1 MTFKSC
7 KPLIIK
13 VLPAFFLALL
23 LLPVQAQ
30 EIIHLAGLWNFYMG
44 DAPADSAKARLD
56 ASNEFVML
64 PGSMLT
70 NGKGVPVSVKTQ
82 WTGSLY
88 DSSYY
93 FNPYMERYRQE
104 GDMKFPFFLTPER
117 HYVGAAWYG
126 RNFYVPRDWKDQRIM
141 LFLERP
147 HIETTVYVNGREVGH
162 QTSLSTPHV
171 YDVTKMLRMGQRNEI
186 AIRVYNGI
194 ENVCVGQDSH
204 SVTDQTQGNWN
215 GIVGRIELQA
225 RPKHVNIRNVRVY
238 PDLLHRKAHVVVDL
252 DNRSNQWLG
261 DVHVMQVREYG
272 LVYEVTMDNMKEG
285 KPLINSLNNWLELN
299 GQRMEFDIPM
309 TKQMVEWDEFM
320 PAVYRLIVYAG
331 DDSYET
337 TFGFRDISVEGRQL
351 MINGHPLFIRGTVEN
366 CCFPETGY
374 PPTDEE
380 EWMRIFKKCKEY
392 GINMVRFH
400 SYCPPEAAFSAADQV
415 GIYLQPEGPSW
426 PNHGVKLRRGMAID
440 QYLLEESRR
449 IIDTYGN
456 HPSFVMMA
464 AGNEPAG
471 DWVTYCNDWVRQ
483 MHEYDSTKVYC
494 GASVGGGWAWD
505 GGSEY
510 HVKGGARGL
519 DWDRHAPSSGDDYYE
534 QILHPKNFKPQAPNI
549 SSQTP
554 NLNSKSSKRKSKS
567 SKRKSKT
574 SNLNSQTSNLN
585 PQTSNLN
592 SQTSNQS
599 PIIAHEQGQWCAFP
613 DFSEIDQYTGVYKAR
628 NFEIFSDL
636 LRDNGMA
643 SQARKFL
650 DASGRLQTLCYKYE
664 IERNLRTPEYTGF
677 QLLSL
682 NDYSGQGTALVGPLN
697 VHWREKGY
705 VKADEWRQ
713 FCNMIVPLA
722 RFPRFIYTT
731 NDTLQVPLEVYNAF
745 NCTVTDV
752 RTYYYLKNDT
762 GLVITGGLLSKGK
775 VPIGKNTQVG
785 TVRISLSSIDAPQK
799 LTLVV
804 HLSRN
809 IKNEWDFWVYPAEE
823 LSSKEVKELGSK
835 EVKELSSKEVKEMGS
850 KEPYIADSLDAK
862 ALEVL
867 RSGGTVLITAAGR
880 VKLGSDVKQTY
891 LPVFWNTS
899 WFKMRPPHTTGA
911 YIDDSHPLFRHGFP
925 TDTWANLNWW
935 ELLNKAQ
942 VMNLMELPTDYQP
955 PIQPIDTW
963 HISRKLGMLIEA
975 RVDKGR
981 LLMTTM
987 DISNDLEHR
996 HVARQMRHA
1005 ILDYMQSDDFNPS
1018 LTVSEQTIRDFF
1030 EKEAPAVRMFTNDSP
1045 DELKPKITGQ

>member
-1 MTFKSC
+1 MFMRILSVF
-7 KPLIIK
+7 LLAFLSLSGRAQAIID
-13 VLPAFFLALL
+13 
-23 LLPVQAQ
+23 
-30 EIIHLAGLWNFYMG
+30 LAGAWNFYMG
-44 DAPADSAKARLD
+44 DAPADTVKALVD
-56 ASNEFVML
+56 SSKEYVML
-64 PGSMLT
+64 PGSMLAS
-70 NGKGVPVSVKTQ
+70 GKGVPVSVKTQ

-104 GDMKFPFFLTPER
+104 DNMKFPFFLTPER

-126 RNFYVPRDWKDQRIM
+126 RTIYVPRDWKDERVM

-147 HIETTVYVNGREVGH
+147 HIETTVYVNGSEVGH
-162 QTSLSTPHV
+162 QMSLSTPHV
-171 YDVTKMLRMGQRNEI
+171 YDVTKLLRWGQPNEI
-186 AIRVYNGI
+186 LIRVYNGI

-238 PDLLHRKAHVVVDL
+238 PDLLHKKAHVVVDL
-252 DNRSNQWLG
+252 ENHANQYLG
-261 DVHVMQVREYG
+261 DVHVMQTREYG
-272 LVYEVTMDNMKEG
+272 IVYEVLMDSPMESA
-285 KPLINSLNNWLELN
+285 PLINVWSFFQELK
-299 GQRMEFDIPM
+299 GQRMEFDIKM
-309 TKQMVEWDEFM
+309 TNKMLAWDEFL
-320 PAVYRLIVYAG
+320 PVVYRLRVYAG
-331 DDSYET
+331 EDCYET
-337 TFGFRDISVEGRQL
+337 TFGFRDISIDGRQM

-380 EWMRIFKKCKEY
+380 EWTRVFKKCKEY
-392 GINMVRFH
+392 GINMMRFH
-400 SYCPPEAAFSAADQV
+400 SYCPPEAAFTAADRV

-426 PNHGVKLRRGMAID
+426 PNHGVKLRRGMTID
-440 QYLLEESRR
+440 QYLLDESKR

-471 DWVTYCNDWVRQ
+471 DWVPYCDDWVRQ
-483 MHEYDSTKVYC
+483 MHQYDSTKVYC

-519 DWDRHAPSSGDDYYE
+519 DWDRHAPSSDDDYYN
-534 QILHPKNFKPQAPNI
+534 QILHPKNFKPQI
-549 SSQTP
+549 SQP
-554 NLNSKSSKRKSKS
+554 
-567 SKRKSKT
+567 
-574 SNLNSQTSNLN
+574 
-585 PQTSNLN
+585 
-592 SQTSNQS
+592 SNQS

-613 DFSEIDQYTGVYKAR
+613 DFKEINQYTGVYKAC
-628 NFEIFSDL
+628 NFEIFRDL

-643 SQARKFL
+643 SQAEKFL

-697 VHWREKGY
+697 VFWREKGY
-705 VKADEWRQ
+705 TDAKQWRK
-713 FCNMIVPLA
+713 FCNVIVPLA
-722 RFPRFIYTT
+722 RFPKFVYTPK
-731 NDTLQVPLEVYNAF
+731 DSLVVPVEVYNAY
-745 NCTVTDV
+745 NCTVTGV
-752 RTYYYLKNDT
+752 RTSYYIMNDS
-762 GLVITGGLLSKGK
+762 GLVMTGGILSHGAI
-775 VPIGKNTQVG
+775 PISKNTQVG
-785 TVRISLSSIDAPQK
+785 TVRFALDSIKAPQK

-804 HLSRN
+804 QLSGKL
-809 IKNEWDFWVYPAEE
+809 KNEWDFWVYPEE
-823 LSSKEVKELGSK
+823 SEEKDSVSYAALPAQ
-835 EVKELSSKEVKEMGS
+835 
-850 KEPYIADSLDAK
+850 PYVSDSLDAK
-862 ALEVL
+862 ALETL
-867 RSGGTVLITAAGR
+867 HNGGTVLLTAAGR
-880 VKLGSDVKQTY
+880 VTLGSDVKQTY

-925 TDTWANLNWW
+925 TDNWSNLNWW
-935 ELLNKAQ
+935 ELLNHAQ
-942 VMNLMELPTDYQP
+942 VMNLMYLPADYQP

-963 HISRKLGMLIEA
+963 HVSRKLGMLIEA
-975 RVDKGR
+975 RVGKGR

-987 DISNDLEHR
+987 DISNNLSRR
-996 HVARQMRHA
+996 HVARQMRKA
-1005 ILDYMQSDDFNPS
+1005 ILSYMQSDDFQPS
-1018 LTVSEQTIRDFF
+1018 LTLTEQDIRNFF
-1030 EKEAPAVRMFTNDSP
+1030 EKQAPPVNMFTNESP
-1045 DELKPKITGQ
+1045 DELKPKLTN